1 MVVILGSI
9 PRTLQRLVFI
19 LLFGSA
25 VWLFQIALLFY
36 TTNVKLIKVDNIVHL
51 QKTIQ

>member
-19 LLFGSA
+19 LLLGGA
-25 VWLFQIALLFY
+25 VWLFQIAPLFLY
-36 TTNVKLIKVDNIVHL
+36 NKC
-51 QKTIQ
+51 